1 MKYAFLA
8 VYSIVA
14 FAAAFLGC
22 TSHKLDHNLKVDK
35 PIHIKLDINV
45 TLKKEVEDDLSDLF
59 GDEDAN
65 SNKGN

>member
-1 MKYAFLA
+1 MKYAFST

-22 TSHKLDHNLKVDK
+22 TRHKLDHNLKADK
-35 PIHIKLDINV
+35 PIHLQLDHNA
-45 TLKKEVEDDLSDLF
+45 TLPTDVEADLSDLF

>member
-1 MKYAFLA
+1 MKYALA
-8 VYSIVA
+8 IFSTVA
-14 FAAAFLGC
+14 LATGFLGC
-22 TSHKLDHNLKVDK
+22 TSHKLDHNVKVDK

-59 GDEDAN
+59 GDEEAN

>member
-1 MKYAFLA
+1 MKYALLA
-8 VYSIVA
+8 IFSTVA
-14 FAAAFLGC
+14 FAAGFLGC
-22 TSHKLDHNLKVDK
+22 TSHKLDHNVKVDK

-59 GDEDAN
+59 GDEEAS

>member
-8 VYSIVA
+8 VYSIIA

-45 TLKKEVEDDLSDLF
+45 TLKKEVEGDLTDLF
-59 GDEDAN
+59 GDGDNTEN
-65 SNKGN
+65 